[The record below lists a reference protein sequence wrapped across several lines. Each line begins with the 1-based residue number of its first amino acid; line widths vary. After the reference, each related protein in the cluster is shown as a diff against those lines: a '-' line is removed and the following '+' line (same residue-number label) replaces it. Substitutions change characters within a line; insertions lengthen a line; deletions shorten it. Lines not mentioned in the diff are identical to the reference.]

1 MQALAERNS
10 HPERTDCHWLPQTA
24 FVSEATGERI
34 RNLTLV
40 CFDKMREDLMRLL
53 PSFSSFDVHEQKSV
67 PKQCDISIASRAA
80 VLQAFS
86 EDLMLYEEACMD
98 HLSGGGKS
106 EAVASGAMQS
116 GVLQVE
122 EDESDESMVMDRVE
136 MQDAGEELGEVVL
149 EREDKVASCSAAG
162 SKIEAESVI
171 DHKMDVLIYSPCQL
185 WEVRCLS
192 YLTLGSETCL
202 TCLGYVRST
211 QADGC
216 PVTIRSTV
224 RCARLKT
231 VLAASSACGRR

>member
-10 HPERTDCHWLPQTA
+10 HPERTDCHWLPQAA

-34 RNLTLV
+34 SNLTLV
-40 CFDKMREDLMRLL
+40 CFDQMREDLMRLL

-67 PKQCDISIASRAA
+67 PKQCGISNASGAA

-86 EDLMLYEEACMD
+86 QDLMLYEEACMD
-98 HLSGGGKS
+98 HLSGEGKS
-106 EAVASGAMQS
+106 EAVATGAMQS
-116 GVLQVE
+116 EVLQVK
-122 EDESDESMVMDRVE
+122 EDGSDESLVMDHMEV
-136 MQDAGEELGEVVL
+136 QDAGEELGEVIL

-162 SKIEAESVI
+162 SKITTEIVI

-192 YLTLGSETCL
+192 SLTLRSETYLTSLC
-202 TCLGYVRST
+202 YVCST
-211 QADGC
+211 QGDGC

-224 RCARLKT
+224 RCARQKT
-231 VLAASSACGRR
+231 V